1 MDVQT
6 LTFIIVGASFAMY
19 IAIAIWARAG
29 STKEFYVAGGGVPP
43 VANGMATAADWMSA
57 ASFISMAGIISFV
70 GYDGGVYLMGWTGG
84 YVLLALCLA
93 PYLRKF
99 GKFTVPDFIGDR
111 YYSQT
116 ARTVAVIC
124 AIFIC
129 FTYIAGQMRG
139 VGVVFSRFL
148 EVDIETGVYIGM
160 VIVFFYAVLGGMKG
174 ITYTQVAQYCV
185 LVFAYLVPAIFISL
199 MMTGHVLP
207 QTGFGA
213 TLTDGSGMYVLDKLD
228 GLSTELGFAQY
239 TEGSK
244 SMIDVFAIT
253 AALMVGT
260 AGLPHVIV
268 RFFTVPRVKD
278 TRISAAW
285 TLVFIAIVYTTAP
298 AVASFAR
305 VNLIDTING
314 KDGSGTEYAEAPAWV
329 KNWERTGLITFND
342 KNGDGKMQYSAGKI
356 EDPSSANEVKIDRDI
371 MVLAN
376 PEIADLPAWVI
387 ALVAAGG
394 IAAALSTTAGLL
406 LVISTS
412 VSHDLLKRTFKPNI
426 SDKQE
431 LMAARLAA
439 MVAIAVSAYFG
450 INPPGFVASVVAFAF
465 GLAAASFFPAII
477 MGIFSKRMNKEGAIA
492 GMVCGIG
499 FTAAYIIYFK
509 FVSPDLNS
517 AENWLFGISPEG
529 IGMIGML
536 VNFAVAIA
544 VQKVTSETPEEVQ
557 QMVEDIRNPKGSNAA
572 HAH

>member
-1 MDVQT
+1 
-6 LTFIIVGASFAMY
+6 
-19 IAIAIWARAG
+19 
-29 STKEFYVAGGGVPP
+29 
-43 VANGMATAADWMSA
+43 
-57 ASFISMAGIISFV
+57 
-70 GYDGGVYLMGWTGG
+70 
-84 YVLLALCLA
+84 
-93 PYLRKF
+93 
-99 GKFTVPDFIGDR
+99 
-111 YYSQT
+111 
-116 ARTVAVIC
+116 
-124 AIFIC
+124 
-129 FTYIAGQMRG
+129 MRG

-199 MMTGHVLP
+199 MMTGHLLP

-213 TLTDGSGMYVLDKLD
+213 TLADGSGVYMLDKLD
-228 GLSTELGFAQY
+228 GLSTELGFSQY

-268 RFFTVPRVKD
+268 RFFTVPKVKD

-305 VNLIDTING
+305 VNMIDTING
-314 KDGSGTEYAEAPAWV
+314 KDGNGTLYEEAPTWV
-329 KNWERTGLITFND
+329 KNWERTGLITFED
-342 KNGDGKMQYSAGKI
+342 KNGDGRMNYSAGKI
-356 EDPSSANEVKIDRDI
+356 SDPNSANEVNIDRDI

-376 PEIADLPAWVI
+376 PEIANLPAWVI

-412 VSHDLLKRTFKPNI
+412 VSHDLLKRTLKPDI

-431 LMAARLAA
+431 LLAARLAA
-439 MVAIAVSAYFG
+439 MTAIAISAYFG

-477 MGIFSKRMNKEGAIA
+477 MGIFSKKMNKEGAIA
-492 GMVCGIG
+492 GMVTGIT
-499 FTAAYIIYFK
+499 FTAGYIIYFK
-509 FVSPDLNS
+509 FISPELN
-517 AENWLFGISPEG
+517 APANWLFGISPEG
-529 IGMIGML
+529 IGIVGML
-536 VNFAVAIA
+536 VNFVVAA
-544 VQKVTSETPEEVQ
+544 LVLKVTADTPVEVQ
-557 QMVEDIRNPKGSNAA
+557 QMVDSIRNPKGSGEA